1 MTILRIGSETFF
13 SANFQIKI
21 PRQKVL
27 VNKGRIFLK
36 FSWSFDDNESYEKEK
51 LDIL

>member
-1 MTILRIGSETFF
+1 MTILRIESETFF

-36 FSWSFDDNESYEKEK
+36 FSWSFVDNESEKEK